1 MARAEIGDRVSV
13 YYKGVLEDGT
23 LAEGTAEGEPFE
35 FTVGDEAVKNVFTR
49 LVLGMEEGD
58 SRTVILSPEDA
69 FGPYNPDFV
78 IEVARSKFPSDAPL
92 EKGVR
97 MEVQADPGGV
107 PIEVSIAKV
116 TPQTVT
122 LDGNHPLA
130 GKKITMAIQLLE
142 IVV

>member
-23 LAEGTAEGEPFE
+23 IAEGTAEGEPFE
-35 FTVGDEAVKNVFTR
+35 FTVGDEAVKNIFTR

-78 IEVARSKFPSDAPL
+78 IEVARSKFPPDAPL
-92 EKGVR
+92 EKGVC
-97 MEVQADPGGV
+97 MEVQSDPGGM
-107 PIEVSIAKV
+107 PIEVSITKV